1 MQVGIPNQPLTHH
14 QKRGDI
20 KMDRNFK
27 KIMDACTGASVP
39 CSAWSTT
46 GEVNEI
52 IHQAVEWAAKYGKKT
67 PAVFVWR
74 ESVGFQEY
82 AAFVEDTDGSKIR
95 STGLVPSSTGFE
107 TSPLEDAIFAADDDY
122 AGANVPFAIDFIR
135 DFDVDEEGRSAIFVL
150 RDWHRHIEYN
160 IDHVDRQ
167 LALFEEIT
175 KGAHKHIIAIGQPA
189 WSDENIPV
197 ELKPYMY
204 RATLELPDKAE
215 RLAIANE
222 WLTLVQVTQG
232 HQFPEVLAIDEE
244 HMEKVADA
252 TGGLTRLQTENAV
265 CMAVATKH
273 TFDIDFIL
281 DEKKNLVKQAGFE
294 ITRPEAGFE
303 RIGGLT
309 PLKEWASRLRQ
320 RFTKEA
326 FDYGFLSYP
335 SGLLMA
341 GVPGC
346 GKSAIAKAIANE
358 WGMNLLT
365 VEATNLKG
373 SLVGESEAKTK
384 RLFDTA
390 KAAAPVIVFVDEA
403 EKLLGKSEGTND
415 GGAHDAVLGQFLS
428 FMQEDDSGVFF
439 MFTANNMEKFS
450 PELVDR
456 FEGRYFIDLPS
467 AGEREEIVKIHL
479 GLRKQNY
486 EDFDLAELVRATK
499 DFSGRNIEQGIN
511 EAMSASYDDGARP
524 LTQNDLLQ
532 VFKEIIPTS
541 KTKKTEIETM
551 RTFVENGMM
560 RGANDTTGKPKKSS
574 GSKLKKFD

>member
-1 MQVGIPNQPLTHH
+1 
-14 QKRGDI
+14 
-20 KMDRNFK
+20 MDNNFK
-27 KIMDACTGASVP
+27 KIMEACMGASVP
-39 CSAWSTT
+39 CAAWSTT
-46 GEVNEI
+46 GEVDQL
-52 IHQAVEWAAKYGKKT
+52 IHETVEWAVKYGKNT
-67 PAVFVWR
+67 PGVFVWR
-74 ESVGFQEY
+74 ESVGYQEY
-82 AAFVEDTDGSKIR
+82 AAFVTDEDGSQKR
-95 STGLVPSSTGFE
+95 VQSLDPSTIAFE
-107 TSPLEDAIFAADDDY
+107 TTALEDAIWAADDDFG
-122 AGANVPFAIDFIR
+122 GANVPFAVDFIR
-135 DFDVDEEGRSAIFVL
+135 DFDTEEEGRSAIFIL

-175 KGAHKHIIAIGQPA
+175 RGASKHIIAIGQPA
-189 WSDENIPV
+189 WTDDNIPV
-197 ELKPYMY
+197 ELNPHMY

-222 WLTLVQVTQG
+222 WRNSVLKSQANDFPALLT
-232 HQFPEVLAIDEE
+232 IDDE
-244 HMEKVADA
+244 HIEKVADA
-252 TGGLTRLQTENAV
+252 TGGLTRMQTVNAV
-265 CMAVATKH
+265 CMAIASTG
-273 TFDIDFIL
+273 TFDVDFIL
-281 DEKKNLVKQAGFE
+281 DEKRNLVKQAGFE
-294 ITRPEAGFE
+294 ITRPSAGFE
-303 RIGGLT
+303 VIGGLT

-326 FDYGFLSYP
+326 FDYGFQSYP

-467 AGEREEIVKIHL
+467 AGEREEIIKIHL
-479 GLRKQNY
+479 SLRKQNV
-486 EDFDLAELVRATK
+486 EDFDLSALVRATK
-499 DFSGRNIEQGIN
+499 DFSGRNIEQSIN
-511 EAMSASYDDGARP
+511 EAMTISFDDGARP
-524 LTQNDLLQ
+524 LTSDDLLLT
-532 VFKEIIPTS
+532 FKNVIPTS

-560 RGANDTTGKPKKSS
+560 RGANDTSVPSDTKMSS
-574 GSKLKKFD
+574 GSKLKSFN

>member
-1 MQVGIPNQPLTHH
+1 MQTV
-14 QKRGDI
+14 
-20 KMDRNFK
+20 
-27 KIMDACTGASVP
+27 
-39 CSAWSTT
+39 
-46 GEVNEI
+46 
-52 IHQAVEWAAKYGKKT
+52 
-67 PAVFVWR
+67 
-74 ESVGFQEY
+74 
-82 AAFVEDTDGSKIR
+82 
-95 STGLVPSSTGFE
+95 
-107 TSPLEDAIFAADDDY
+107 
-122 AGANVPFAIDFIR
+122 
-135 DFDVDEEGRSAIFVL
+135 
-150 RDWHRHIEYN
+150 
-160 IDHVDRQ
+160 
-167 LALFEEIT
+167 
-175 KGAHKHIIAIGQPA
+175 
-189 WSDENIPV
+189 
-197 ELKPYMY
+197 
-204 RATLELPDKAE
+204 
-215 RLAIANE
+215 
-222 WLTLVQVTQG
+222 
-232 HQFPEVLAIDEE
+232 
-244 HMEKVADA
+244 
-252 TGGLTRLQTENAV
+252 NAV
-265 CMAVATKH
+265 CMAIASTG

-281 DEKKNLVKQAGFE
+281 DEKRNLVKQAGFE

-335 SGLLMA
+335 KGLLMA

-456 FEGRYFIDLPS
+456 FEGRFFIDLPS
-467 AGEREEIVKIHL
+467 AGEREEILGIHL
-479 GLRKQNY
+479 QHRKQNV
-486 EDFDLAELVRATK
+486 EDFDLAELVRASK
-499 DFSGRNIEQGIN
+499 DFSGRNIEQSIKRAMGISM
-511 EAMSASYDDGARP
+511 ADGFRP
-524 LTQNDLLQ
+524 LSQEDLLE
-532 VFKEIIPTS
+532 VFKVVIPTS

-560 RGANDTTGKPKKSS
+560 QGANDTSGSATKGPS